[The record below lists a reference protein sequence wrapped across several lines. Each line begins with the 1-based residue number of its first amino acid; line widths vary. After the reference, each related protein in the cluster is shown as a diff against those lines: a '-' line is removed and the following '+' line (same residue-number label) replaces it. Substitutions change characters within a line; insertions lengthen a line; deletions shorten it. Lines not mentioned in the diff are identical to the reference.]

1 VNAEPLLEP
10 DLAERLRQAAQ
21 SEALRVV
28 TEVEQDEQRLAI
40 GGLGGSRRYCREDR
54 QQRDMRRARDFVAQL
69 VD

>member
-28 TEVEQDEQRLAI
+28 TDVEQDEQRLAI
-40 GGLGGSRRYCREDR
+40 GGPLP
-54 QQRDMRRARDFVAQL
+54 
-69 VD
+69 